1 MYHIIY
7 IFVEN
12 ITIYQF
18 SITMSVTRFSVSLE
32 KELLTSLDDYVE
44 LNQFSN
50 RSQAI
55 RHLVNK
61 NTVEQKWQCNNY
73 VAGSVTL
80 LYDPHKREIQNQI
93 TDIQDIYHKEIL
105 STQRIILDKQL
116 HMEIIAIKGIASRLT
131 ELADK
136 LISIKGMQN
145 GKLTMS
151 RAD

>member
-1 MYHIIY
+1 MTVARIG
-7 IFVEN
+7 
-12 ITIYQF
+12 
-18 SITMSVTRFSVSLE
+18 VSLE
-32 KELLTSLDDYVE
+32 KNLLDALDEYVDD
-44 LNQFSN
+44 NHFSN

-55 RHLVNK
+55 RHLINK

-80 LYDPHKREIQNQI
+80 LYDPGRREIQNQI
-93 TDIQDIYHKEIL
+93 ADVQVDYHDEIL
-105 STQRIILDKQL
+105 STQRIILAQSK

>member
-1 MYHIIY
+1 MTVSRIG
-7 IFVEN
+7 
-12 ITIYQF
+12 
-18 SITMSVTRFSVSLE
+18 VSLE
-32 KELLTSLDDYVE
+32 KDLLEALDEYV
-44 LNQFSN
+44 NDNHFSN

-55 RHLVNK
+55 RHLINR

-80 LYDPHKREIQNQI
+80 LYDPARREIQNQI
-93 TDIQDIYHKEIL
+93 ADVQIDFHNEIL
-105 STQRIILDKQL
+105 STQRIILTQTK

-136 LISIKGMQN
+136 LITIKGMQN

>member
-1 MYHIIY
+1 MT
-7 IFVEN
+7 V
-12 ITIYQF
+12 
-18 SITMSVTRFSVSLE
+18 SRFGVSLE
-32 KELLTSLDDYVE
+32 KDLLDALDEYVKV
-44 LNQFSN
+44 NHFSN

-61 NTVEQKWQCNNY
+61 NTLEQKWQCNNY

-80 LYDPHKREIQNQI
+80 LYDPHRREIQNQI
-93 TDIQDIYHKEIL
+93 AEIQINYHQEVM
-105 STQRIILDKQL
+105 STQRIILDKSK
-116 HMEIIAIKGIASRLT
+116 HMEIIAVKGIASRLT
-131 ELADK
+131 ELADR

>member
-1 MYHIIY
+1 MTVSRIG
-7 IFVEN
+7 
-12 ITIYQF
+12 
-18 SITMSVTRFSVSLE
+18 VSLE
-32 KELLTSLDDYVE
+32 KDLLDALDEYVKA
-44 LNQFSN
+44 NHFSN

-61 NTVEQKWQCNNY
+61 NTIEQKWQCNNY

-80 LYDPHKREIQNQI
+80 LYDPHRREIQNQI
-93 TDIQDIYHKEIL
+93 SDIQIKYQEIL
-105 STQRIILDKQL
+105 STQRIILDRAK
-116 HMEIIAIKGIASRLT
+116 HMEIIAVKGVASRLT

-136 LISIKGMQN
+136 LITIKGMQA

>member
-1 MYHIIY
+1 
-7 IFVEN
+7 
-12 ITIYQF
+12 
-18 SITMSVTRFSVSLE
+18 MSVTRFSVSLE
-32 KELLTSLDDYVE
+32 EELLSALDDYVE
-44 LNQFSN
+44 LNHFAN

-61 NTVEQKWQCNNY
+61 NIAEQKWQCNNY

-80 LYDPHKREIQNQI
+80 LYDPHKREIHNQI
-93 TDIQDIYHKEIL
+93 TDIQDMYYQEIL

-136 LISIKGMQN
+136 LITIKGMQN

>member
-1 MYHIIY
+1 MTVSRIG
-7 IFVEN
+7 
-12 ITIYQF
+12 
-18 SITMSVTRFSVSLE
+18 VSLE
-32 KELLTSLDDYVE
+32 KDLLDALDEYVQ

-55 RHLVNK
+55 RHLINK
-61 NTVEQKWQCNNY
+61 NTMEQKWQCNNL

-80 LYDPHKREIQNQI
+80 LYDPNKREIQNQI
-93 TDIQDIYHKEIL
+93 ADIQVNYHQEIM
-105 STQRIILDKQL
+105 STQRVILDKSK

-136 LISIKGMQN
+136 LITIKGMQN

>member
-1 MYHIIY
+1 MTVSRIG
-7 IFVEN
+7 
-12 ITIYQF
+12 
-18 SITMSVTRFSVSLE
+18 VSLE
-32 KELLTSLDDYVE
+32 KDLLDALDEYVKV
-44 LNQFSN
+44 NHFSN

-80 LYDPHKREIQNQI
+80 LYDPSRREIQTHIADVQMN
-93 TDIQDIYHKEIL
+93 YHQEIL
-105 STQRIILDKQL
+105 STQRVIIDKTK
-116 HMEIIAIKGIASRLT
+116 HMEIIAMKGIASRLT
-131 ELADK
+131 EMADK
-136 LISIKGMQN
+136 LITIKGMQN

>member
-1 MYHIIY
+1 MAVSRIG
-7 IFVEN
+7 
-12 ITIYQF
+12 
-18 SITMSVTRFSVSLE
+18 VSLE
-32 KELLTSLDDYVE
+32 KELLDALDEYVHA
-44 LNQFSN
+44 NKFAN

-80 LYDPHKREIQNQI
+80 IYDLNRREIQNQI
-93 TDIQDIYHKEIL
+93 SEIQIGYYQEIL
-105 STQRIILDKQL
+105 STQRVILDKTK
-116 HMEIIAIKGIASRLT
+116 HMEVIAIKGIASRLT

>member
-1 MYHIIY
+1 MTVSRIG
-7 IFVEN
+7 
-12 ITIYQF
+12 
-18 SITMSVTRFSVSLE
+18 VSLE
-32 KELLTSLDDYVE
+32 RELLDALDEYV
-44 LNQFSN
+44 LSNHFAN

-61 NTVEQKWQCNNY
+61 NTMEQKWQCNNN

-80 LYDPHKREIQNQI
+80 IYDPTRREIQNQI
-93 TDIQDIYHKEIL
+93 AEIQINYHKEIL
-105 STQRIILDKQL
+105 STQRIILDKSK
-116 HMEIIAIKGIASRLT
+116 HMEIIAIKGVASRLT

>member
-1 MYHIIY
+1 MTVSRIG
-7 IFVEN
+7 
-12 ITIYQF
+12 
-18 SITMSVTRFSVSLE
+18 VSLE
-32 KELLTSLDDYVE
+32 KDLLDALDEYVKA
-44 LNQFSN
+44 NNFSN

-61 NTVEQKWQCNNY
+61 NTAEQKWQCNNY

-80 LYDPHKREIQNQI
+80 LYDPNRREIQNQI
-93 TDIQDIYHKEIL
+93 SDIQVNYHQEIL
-105 STQRIILDKQL
+105 STQRVILDKAK
-116 HMEIIAIKGIASRLT
+116 HMEIIAIKGVASRLT

-136 LISIKGMQN
+136 LITIKGMQN

>member
-1 MYHIIY
+1 MTVSRIG
-7 IFVEN
+7 
-12 ITIYQF
+12 
-18 SITMSVTRFSVSLE
+18 VSLE
-32 KELLTSLDDYVE
+32 KDLLDALDEYVKI
-44 LNQFSN
+44 NHFSN

-55 RHLVNK
+55 RHMVNK

-80 LYDPHKREIQNQI
+80 LYDPHRREIQNQI
-93 TDIQDIYHKEIL
+93 SDIQISYHLEIL
-105 STQRIILDKQL
+105 STQRVILDKSK

-136 LISIKGMQN
+136 LITIKGMQN

>member
-1 MYHIIY
+1 
-7 IFVEN
+7 
-12 ITIYQF
+12 
-18 SITMSVTRFSVSLE
+18 MSVTRFSVSLE
-32 KELLTSLDDYVE
+32 QELLTALDNYVE
-44 LNQFSN
+44 LNHFSN

-61 NTVEQKWQCNNY
+61 NNVEQKWQCNNY

-93 TDIQDIYHKEIL
+93 TDVQESYYQEIL
-105 STQRIILDKQL
+105 STQRIILDKHL

-136 LISIKGMQN
+136 LITIKGMQN

>member
-1 MYHIIY
+1 
-7 IFVEN
+7 
-12 ITIYQF
+12 
-18 SITMSVTRFSVSLE
+18 MSVTRFSVSLE
-32 KELLTSLDDYVE
+32 QELLSALDEYVE
-44 LNQFSN
+44 LNHFSN

-61 NTVEQKWQCNNY
+61 NSVEQKWQCNNY

-80 LYDPHKREIQNQI
+80 LYNPHKREIQNQI
-93 TDIQDIYHKEIL
+93 TDIQESYYQEIL

-116 HMEIIAIKGIASRLT
+116 HMEIIAIKGVASRLT

-136 LISIKGMQN
+136 LITIKGMQN